1 MAGDDFS
8 SVYDGSNGSMQP
20 AFGDL
25 GPKTNLVVWFMVAI
39 SLVFILIRV
48 FCRYRLRVGLGW
60 DDWVLIA
67 SWIMLS
73 ISASLTSWIITLGY
87 GKHIKAIDPSV
98 LSVIGL
104 GGYLS
109 GAPAVFAIIWSKTS
123 FAITLLRIVEGRMKY
138 FVWFILIS
146 MNLFMTMS
154 VINIWVSCHP
164 VEKVYNPSVPG
175 SCWPV
180 SVIIDY
186 ATFSGA
192 YSAAMD
198 IILALLPWKVIML
211 LNMRK
216 AEKVGVALA
225 MSMGIFAGA
234 AAIMK
239 VIQFRTMSGGDFT
252 YDGTSLVIWGV
263 VEAAVTIVAA
273 SIPVLRVLIRDAN
286 KSWHQ
291 THGTQ
296 PNSGCQ
302 DTFTMVTGDSV
313 GIGCRPDS
321 SGYDSENGIGNV

>member
-1 MAGDDFS
+1 
-8 SVYDGSNGSMQP
+8 
-20 AFGDL
+20 
-25 GPKTNLVVWFMVAI
+25 MVAI
-39 SLVFILIRV
+39 SLVIIVIRV
-48 FCRYRLRVGLGW
+48 FCKYRLRVGLGW

-67 SWIMLS
+67 SWIMLL

-109 GAPAVFAIIWSKTS
+109 GAPAVFAIVWSKTS
-123 FAITLLRIVEGRMKY
+123 FAIMLLRVVEGRTKY
-138 FVWFILIS
+138 FVWFIIIS

-154 VINIWVSCHP
+154 VINIWISCHP
-164 VEKVYNPSVPG
+164 VEKLYNPSVPG

-180 SVIIDY
+180 NVVVDY

-198 IILALLPWKVIML
+198 IILALLPWKVIMI
-211 LNMRK
+211 LNMRR

-234 AAIMK
+234 AAIAK
-239 VIQFRTMSGGDFT
+239 VTQFRTMSGGDFT
-252 YDGTSLVIWGV
+252 YEGASLVIWGV

-286 KSWHQ
+286 KSWHGSRRTRTQ
-291 THGTQ
+291 T
-296 PNSGCQ
+296 NRGCQ
-302 DTFTMVTGDSV
+302 GTINQTPIWRVLIGVEHATYDDDTGQ
-313 GIGCRPDS
+313 R
-321 SGYDSENGIGNV
+321 